1 MPQSLRIEAKARGW
15 SFLSPDYRLLIPTTA
30 KDIVDDV
37 VKLFEY
43 ISTNLPQIDAS
54 RIAVGGSS
62 GGGYV
67 ARLAAIYAKPA
78 PKALY
83 SLYGS
88 EYRLFSMQRELT
100 QYDAYLKWAAIFFP
114 SSLWTPHYGLLLKRS
129 L

>member
-1 MPQSLRIEAKARGW
+1 MPQFLRIEAQARGW
-15 SFLSPDYRLLIPTTA
+15 SYLSADYRLLIPTTA

-43 ISTNLPQIDAS
+43 ISTSTPQIDAS

-62 GGGYV
+62 GGAYV
-67 ARLAAIYAKPA
+67 ARLAALYAKPT

-88 EYRLFSMQRELT
+88 
-100 QYDAYLKWAAIFFP
+100 K
-114 SSLWTPHYGLLLKRS
+114 
-129 L
+129 